1 MKHKLTL
8 LAVLLVALTMPAVA
22 QDKPKANPDEALY
35 SIKGKINYRNGQRWL
50 DNPVGKRITFE
61 YDSTSPALPTE
72 KADLMVRFDFFKTD
86 HVIEDLDFWRYD
98 DEMEEWIYDREVR
111 QGEMEQVTRMTT
123 NVMLVIDNSASLG
136 KDFPLVQESAVKFVN
151 HLYTASQEKGVT
163 FRVGIIGF
171 STIKFTKIRE
181 ITVLDEKNY
190 KDIVQ
195 FILNLSKENGTA
207 LYYSLDKALSMLEKD
222 TKDNI
227 SLEEYRESRIYAF
240 TDGLDQA
247 SIDDKRGLITPT
259 KYYEYLATRMK
270 GPNRKKIMGLKGE
283 KDIRSTI
290 VTVQGDDMTEKQ
302 VALFDQR
309 AQGICDSVRKL
320 DDMKKL
326 ESEFKKLAEE
336 LVNSNF
342 IIKCYIPEG
351 VSGMVGWTFAEKRK
365 PKKNVKLWL
374 GLGLDG
380 GLALQPYEKYKYNF
394 TTGQYYLS
402 ESGSETAPFG
412 GARIDLAVPFSS
424 SFAMGITASALF
436 GGEGF
441 GYGVGALAIY
451 TLKNNSAI
459 MASGGIKNVVGI
471 VHPYVSLGWKFRSP
485 WYVNAFAAFGGGIR
499 EIGVGVGYT
508 ILDGKDKNNANKS
521 K

>member
-365 PKKNVKLWL
+365 PRKPIKLWL
-374 GLGLDG
+374 GVGLEG
-380 GLALQPYEKYKYNF
+380 GLSFMPYEKYRYSYSE
-394 TTGQYYLS
+394 GGYLLS
-402 ESGSETAPFG
+402 ESGVETH
-412 GARIDLAVPFSS
+412 
-424 SFAMGITASALF
+424 LF
-436 GGEGF
+436 GGVKLDVALPFSPSFALGLSGALTYCSEGIGF
-441 GYGVGALAIY
+441 GVGALAIF
-451 TLKNNSAI
+451 TRKDNSAI
-459 MASGGIKNVVGI
+459 MGSVGIKSVVGNI
-471 VHPYVSLGWKFRSP
+471 HPYLSLGWKFRSP
-485 WYVNAFAAFGGGIR
+485 WYINAFAAFNGGVS
-499 EIGVGVGYT
+499 EFGVGVGYN
-508 ILDGKDKNNANKS
+508 ILDGKVKK
-521 K
+521 